1 MEDCEEGGESV
12 VEIKMKNDVGRYF
25 ANLYQYIPV
34 EVLEGLLAVLCFG
47 TLFLFAFYGWK
58 KGWRKVAGLLLVEY
72 VFFICCSTI
81 CFREVLE
88 IRKCEWIPFWSYETI
103 VRDADKVLLAEN
115 LMNVAVFVPVGVL
128 LGCAFRSMMWWR
140 VFLLGGCI
148 SVIIEVM
155 QFCFKRGLAETDD
168 VMHNTLGCLI
178 GYGVY
183 KLARN
188 GYERIG

>member
-1 MEDCEEGGESV
+1 MEDCEEGGEPV
-12 VEIKMKNDVGRYF
+12 VETEMKNDVGRYF

-47 TLFLFAFYGWK
+47 ALLLFAFYGWK
-58 KGWRKVAGLLLVEY
+58 RGWRMVAGLLLVEY
-72 VFFICCSTI
+72 LFFTCCSTI
-81 CFREVLE
+81 YYREVLE
-88 IRKCEWIPFWSYETI
+88 TRKCEWTPFWSYETI
-103 VRDADKVLLAEN
+103 VSDGDKVLLAEN

-128 LGCAFRSMMWWR
+128 LGCAFRSMTWWK
-140 VFLLGGCI
+140 VLLLGGCI